1 MDITGL
7 IFNKVTSTR
16 SQDGL
21 TYTAVDYIATVHVLA
36 YTLQQNANGW
46 TVSSVEADDRPA
58 NADKTYNPSDSIVQA
73 SAQLGSGTVSGSL

>member
-7 IFNKVTSTR
+7 VFNKVTSTR
-16 SQDGL
+16 TADGL

-46 TVSSVEADDRPA
+46 TVSAVEADDRA
-58 NADKTYNPSDSIVQA
+58 AGADRTYNPSSSLIQA
-73 SAQLGSGTVSGSL
+73 AANLGGGSLGASL

>member
-7 IFNKVTSTR
+7 VFNKVTSVR
-16 SQDGL
+16 SEDGL
-21 TYTAVDYIATVHVLA
+21 TYTAVDYIATIHVLA

-58 NADKTYNPSDSIVQA
+58 GADKTYNPSNSLIQA
-73 SAQLGSGTVSGSL
+73 SATLGGGSLGASL